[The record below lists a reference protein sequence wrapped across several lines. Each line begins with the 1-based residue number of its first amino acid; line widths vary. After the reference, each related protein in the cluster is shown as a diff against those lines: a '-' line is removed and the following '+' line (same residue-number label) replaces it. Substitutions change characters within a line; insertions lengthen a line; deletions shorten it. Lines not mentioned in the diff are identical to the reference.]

1 MKQFLENLKDKIVSK
16 YENAD
21 KTKALKWGCV
31 IGAAILGLVGNI
43 LDTKIKDRDYD
54 ASVKAAIAEKVAK
67 ISMDDQSEN
76 G

>member
-1 MKQFLENLKDKIVSK
+1 M
-16 YENAD
+16 
-21 KTKALKWGCV
+21 LKWGCV
-31 IGAAILGLVGNI
+31 GGAAILGLFGNI

>member
-1 MKQFLENLKDKIVSK
+1 MSK
-16 YENAD
+16 WENAD
-21 KTKALKWGCV
+21 KTKMLKWGCV
-31 IGAAILGLVGNI
+31 GGAAILGLFGNI
-43 LDTKIKDRDYD
+43 LDAQIKDRDYD

>member
-1 MKQFLENLKDKIVSK
+1 
-16 YENAD
+16 
-21 KTKALKWGCV
+21 V
-31 IGAAILGLVGNI
+31 IGAAILGLFGNI

-67 ISMDDQSEN
+67 INMGDQSEN